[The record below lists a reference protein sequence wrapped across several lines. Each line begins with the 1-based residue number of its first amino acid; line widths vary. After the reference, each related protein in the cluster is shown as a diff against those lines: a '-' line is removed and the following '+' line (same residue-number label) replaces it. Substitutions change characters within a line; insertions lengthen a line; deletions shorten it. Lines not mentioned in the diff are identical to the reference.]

1 MEETGSKHIDALVAE
16 AMQGNG
22 RSFTELWDT
31 YIGQLRSYV
40 KGRVKSLDD
49 MMVDD
54 ICSRS
59 FEKAFRQIDT
69 FDASRSQFFTWLR
82 IIAKNVALDFLE
94 QEQRLHPRD
103 RVVYL
108 DESMQQFSVA
118 DSIPDRV
125 DSPLES
131 IIRTEDEEITQAA
144 IDGLPELYRDVAR
157 KRLIDGMAYKEIA
170 EQTGLELNTVRTRI
184 RRAKSLIEAGRE
196 ERQGD

>member
-1 MEETGSKHIDALVAE
+1 MEETGSKRIDALVAE
-16 AMQGNG
+16 AVQGNG

-31 YIGQLRSYV
+31 YIDQLRAYV
-40 KGRVKSLDD
+40 KGRVKTFDD
-49 MMVDD
+49 MLVDD

-59 FEKAFRQIDT
+59 FEKAFRQIGT
-69 FDASRSQFFTWLR
+69 FDPSRSQFITWLR
-82 IIAKNVALDFLE
+82 VIAKNVALDFLE

-108 DESMQQFSVA
+108 DENLQQFSVA

-157 KRLIDGMAYKEIA
+157 KRLVDGMAYKEIA
-170 EQTGLELNTVRTRI
+170 ELTGLELNTVRTRL
-184 RRAKSLIEAGRE
+184 RRAKALIEE
-196 ERQGD
+196 SKDED